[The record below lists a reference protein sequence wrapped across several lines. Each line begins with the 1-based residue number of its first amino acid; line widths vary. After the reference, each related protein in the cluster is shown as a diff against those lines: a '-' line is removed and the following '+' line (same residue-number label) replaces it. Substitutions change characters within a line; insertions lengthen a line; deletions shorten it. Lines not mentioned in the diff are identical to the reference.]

1 MYNDVRSNKL
11 LERNNGDRKKRWSRQ
26 TNDES
31 GKATGYNIEYLNK
44 ISKVTHWKYEYVKCD
59 NWIDATEKLENKQI
73 DLLAPAQM
81 TEALSEKFDY
91 SVLSMGTE
99 SAPIYT
105 KVNRDDLL
113 YEDFDTMSKI
123 TFGCAENSTFTKK
136 IVEEYTV
143 NAGFASNIKY
153 YANTTELREALDS
166 NKVDAIVTNIMFAAD
181 DLKILGWFSPLPVYY
196 ISQKGNH
203 DLLKVLDKAMMEV
216 LVEEPDFQSKLMS
229 KNFPIYDST
238 HITYGELEY
247 AGKIKE
253 LNVGYITDKKPIA
266 RTDGKGNYQEITR
279 DIFDIIAKDI
289 GITVNYVPLT
299 TEELTEEYLK
309 SKNIYVIANYED
321 IFVTGITDYVKL
333 SQPYMESAQVVVAP
347 EKLSFTSDSK
357 LTVAVDKNMKIFEQA
372 LETAYPNFV
381 IKNYDS
387 IDDCFEAVD
396 KGKADIILGE
406 RYVVDLYLSKPANND
421 MRVIQING
429 VDSSLCVATVSFG
442 DNSGDESIVSDERF
456 ISIIDKSINKL
467 SDNDISSII
476 LKHTSKNLYNYTLWD
491 FAYQYK
497 YLLSI
502 LIVALI
508 FIVLLIIKVIS
519 NKQKAVKAMSNKNV
533 QLATAIEHANMAN
546 EAKSQFLAQMSHE
559 IRTPMNAIIGLT
571 AIAKCDVTDENKM
584 IDYLT
589 KIEGSSKL
597 LLGIINDVLDMSAI
611 ESKKLKIANAEFD
624 FKQLLN
630 SVTTLFY
637 QQCKQKGISFEMRM
651 NGVTEEILVGDSLRV
666 NQIFMNLLSNAVKFT
681 PAGGEISVLII
692 QASTTSDK
700 THMRIVVSDTG
711 CGMSEDLQNILFN
724 PFEQEDA

>member
-1 MYNDVRSNKL
+1 M
-11 LERNNGDRKKRWSRQ
+11 
-26 TNDES
+26 
-31 GKATGYNIEYLNK
+31 
-44 ISKVTHWKYEYVKCD
+44 
-59 NWIDATEKLENKQI
+59 
-73 DLLAPAQM
+73 
-81 TEALSEKFDY
+81 
-91 SVLSMGTE
+91 
-99 SAPIYT
+99 
-105 KVNRDDLL
+105 
-113 YEDFDTMSKI
+113 
-123 TFGCAENSTFTKK
+123 
-136 IVEEYTV
+136 
-143 NAGFASNIKY
+143 
-153 YANTTELREALDS
+153 
-166 NKVDAIVTNIMFAAD
+166 
-181 DLKILGWFSPLPVYY
+181 
-196 ISQKGNH
+196 
-203 DLLKVLDKAMMEV
+203 
-216 LVEEPDFQSKLMS
+216 
-229 KNFPIYDST
+229 
-238 HITYGELEY
+238 
-247 AGKIKE
+247 
-253 LNVGYITDKKPIA
+253 
-266 RTDGKGNYQEITR
+266 
-279 DIFDIIAKDI
+279 
-289 GITVNYVPLT
+289 
-299 TEELTEEYLK
+299 
-309 SKNIYVIANYED
+309 
-321 IFVTGITDYVKL
+321 
-333 SQPYMESAQVVVAP
+333 
-347 EKLSFTSDSK
+347 
-357 LTVAVDKNMKIFEQA
+357 AVDKNMKIFEQA

-406 RYVVDLYLSKPANND
+406 RYVVDPYLSKPANND

-476 LKHTSKNLYNYTLWD
+476 LKHTSKNVYNYTLWD

-546 EAKSQFLAQMSHE
+546 EAKSQFLAQMSQE

-624 FKQLLN
+624 FKQLIN
-630 SVTTLFY
+630 SVTTVFY
-637 QQCKQKGISFEMRM
+637 
-651 NGVTEEILVGDSLRV
+651 
-666 NQIFMNLLSNAVKFT
+666 
-681 PAGGEISVLII
+681 
-692 QASTTSDK
+692 
-700 THMRIVVSDTG
+700 
-711 CGMSEDLQNILFN
+711 
-724 PFEQEDA
+724 